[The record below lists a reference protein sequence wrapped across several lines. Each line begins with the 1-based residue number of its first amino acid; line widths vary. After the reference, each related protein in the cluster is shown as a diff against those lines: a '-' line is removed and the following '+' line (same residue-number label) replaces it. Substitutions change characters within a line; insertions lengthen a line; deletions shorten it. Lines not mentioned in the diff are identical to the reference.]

1 MERFESP
8 PERVFMVVESH
19 DTTPESVAIVVF
31 VLTRAEFVISR
42 EPKRFVT
49 VLIRVESESERLLT
63 VEVRLVRDPERV
75 LIVEFIVDICPE
87 RVAILPVAVA
97 MLKFMFASDPERA
110 D

>member
-1 MERFESP
+1 
-8 PERVFMVVESH
+8 MVIESH